1 MATNTSRSTT
11 PPVVVRQPD
20 TWFESF
26 KRQGYYFQY
35 AAIITILTGLYVHIT
50 RLFLGDDLLVQ
61 HVVTLLFD
69 KLLIIPMTY
78 AAVTGLL
85 TWRQMQFQ
93 RVWHKFA
100 LGWIILYISLSV
112 PLHIYVSYVLGS
124 TKPLTTTFPLAV
136 SYGLL
141 PMYVGMLALLGRL
154 RFTERAS

>member
-1 MATNTSRSTT
+1 MATNTSLGTT
-11 PPVVVRQPD
+11 PTIVVRQPD
-20 TWFESF
+20 TWFELF
-26 KRQGYYFQY
+26 KHQGYYFQY
-35 AAIITILTGLYVHIT
+35 TAIITILTGLYVHIT

-85 TWRQMQFQ
+85 AWRQMQFQ
-93 RVWHKFA
+93 SIWHKFA
-100 LGWIILYISLSV
+100 MAWIILYISLSV

-124 TKPLTTTFPLAV
+124 TKPLTAFPLAV

>member
-1 MATNTSRSTT
+1 MATNTSLGTT
-11 PPVVVRQPD
+11 PTTVVMPPD
-20 TWFESF
+20 TWFELF
-26 KRQGYYFQY
+26 KRRGYYFQY
-35 AAIITILTGLYVHIT
+35 AAMITILTGLYVHIT

-85 TWRQMQFQ
+85 AWRQMQFQ
-93 RVWHKFA
+93 SIWHKLA
-100 LGWIILYISLSV
+100 LGGIILYISLSV

-124 TKPLTTTFPLAV
+124 TKPLTAFPLAV